1 MSISINID
9 KYMLCNMF
17 NISYKKIS
25 DEYAGM
31 SIEEMMKAEAKQGN
45 AAAAKFDQSVLNDP
59 AKLIQLFELN
69 DPSNKFAIL
78 NNMNED
84 DLDNLLPLLNQQDLI
99 QGLNYFSK
107 DKILNL
113 LQEIPQE
120 EMLKLTFSMFSS
132 AHIMQ
137 MMPEDQLNKLL
148 TSSDMDKNT
157 ELKYLQTLN
166 PQIMAQMIEA
176 VTGQPAAGADNPGM
190 DGKPQYD
197 KAQLMNQISGLP
209 DDKFQDAMLSIP
221 KANKQA
227 FVYKLAEENPKLY
240 KHISTGTYLDMI
252 NQKKD
257 KSDIIRYAD
266 VLDEKSLTK
275 MVSKL
280 PKELTSVV
288 LTQIDSKQFAD
299 VLISNFKDILKQ
311 ITAS

>member
-17 NISYKKIS
+17 NISSTKITG
-25 DEYAGM
+25 EYSGM
-31 SIEEMMKAEAKQGN
+31 SIEEIMKAEAKQGN
-45 AAAAKFDQSVLNDP
+45 AAAAKFDESVLNDP

-69 DPSNKFAIL
+69 DPGNKFSIL
-78 NNMNED
+78 SNMSQD
-84 DLDNLLPLLNQQDLI
+84 DLDDLLPLLNQQDLI

-120 EMLKLTFSMFSS
+120 EMMKLTFSMFSD

-137 MMPEDQLNKLL
+137 MMPEEQLNKML
-148 TSSDMDKNT
+148 TSTEMDKNQ
-157 ELKYLQTLN
+157 EIKMLQSIS
-166 PQIMAQMIEA
+166 PQIMAQIIEA
-176 VTGQPAAGADNPGM
+176 TTGQPAAGSDSAGL
-190 DGKPQYD
+190 DGKPQFD
-197 KAQLMNQISGLP
+197 KQQMTNQITSMS
-209 DDKFQDAMLSIP
+209 DDQFQEAMLSIP

-227 FVYKLAEENPKLY
+227 FVYKLAEQNPKLY
-240 KHISTGTYLDMI
+240 KDVDTNTYLGMI

-257 KSDIIRYAD
+257 KQDIIRYAD

-280 PKELTSVV
+280 PKELTAVV
-288 LTQIDSKQFAD
+288 LTQIDPKQFAD

-311 ITAS
+311 ISAG